1 MSFKLKD
8 FKVHDIGEYGMHSN
22 VQRKNERN
30 QVRCILKNYSKH
42 IVSLPLC
49 LLFFF
54 FFVFETSDIYL
65 WFIKFERKYF
75 SYVENQIFENL

>member
-1 MSFKLKD
+1 MSFKLN
-8 FKVHDIGEYGMHSN
+8 IGEYGMHSN
-22 VQRKNERN
+22 VQRKNKRN
-30 QVRCILKNYSKH
+30 RVRCILKNYSKH

-49 LLFFF
+49 LLFF